1 MLSSMKTMTSS
12 AELEQDIQRYAEKSR
27 YIFWSVYLLV
37 AAGLLT
43 LWFVVGSA
51 LFSYLF
57 GGWMLIGAMVL
68 WFIEDSAEH

>member
-12 AELEQDIQRYAEKSR
+12 AELEQDIQRSAEKSR

-37 AAGLLT
+37 AASLFV
-43 LWFVVGSA
+43 LWFVVEFA

-57 GGWMLIGAMVL
+57 GGWMLLGAMVL
-68 WFIEDSAEH
+68 WFIEDTAEY